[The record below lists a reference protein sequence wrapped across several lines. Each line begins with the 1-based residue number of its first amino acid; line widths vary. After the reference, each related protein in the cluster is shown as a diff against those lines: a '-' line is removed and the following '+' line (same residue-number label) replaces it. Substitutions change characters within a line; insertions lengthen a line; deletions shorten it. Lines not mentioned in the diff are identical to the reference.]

1 MKLAE
6 TIYQHSMNLPEPA
19 AREALD
25 FIRFLES
32 RYGAGGKALALK
44 AGDAKHAAA
53 LKKLAN
59 IRLHFD
65 GKPISNRVELYD
77 GARG

>member
-1 MKLAE
+1 VTLAE
-6 TIYQHSMNLPEPA
+6 TIYQHSLNLSEPA

-32 RYGAGGKALALK
+32 RHGMADETKR
-44 AGDAKHAAA
+44 AAA
-53 LKKLAN
+53 LTKLAA

-65 GKPISNRVELYD
+65 GKPISNRDELYD
-77 GARG
+77 GARD